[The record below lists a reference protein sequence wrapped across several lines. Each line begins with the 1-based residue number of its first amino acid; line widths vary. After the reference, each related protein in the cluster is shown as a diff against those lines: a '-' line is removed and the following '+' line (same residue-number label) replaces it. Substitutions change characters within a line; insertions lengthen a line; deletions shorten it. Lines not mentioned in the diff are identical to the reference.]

1 MSAERNTIAVGYI
14 RVASGSSRQ
23 REGSVYLQRQA
34 IVRYAKITDTRIVR
48 FFADHACISD
58 ITMRQGLSDAM
69 GYIASG
75 KGNALIIADM
85 TRLTRSVED
94 LLRFVEQQRI
104 LKDGPSLISVR
115 ERLDTR
121 TVKGRVMLGAVDVL
135 ARWASREVSSG
146 A

>member
-14 RVASGSSRQ
+14 RVASGSARK
-23 REGSVYLQRQA
+23 RERSIYLQRQA
-34 IVRYAKITDTRIVR
+34 IVRYANITDTRIDR

-69 GYIASG
+69 DYIASG
-75 KGNALIIADM
+75 KAGALVVAD
-85 TRLTRSVED
+85 LTLLTQSIED
-94 LLRFVEQQRI
+94 LLRFIEEQRF

-121 TVKGRVMLGAVDVL
+121 TAKGGTTLSAVDVI
-135 ARWASREVSSG
+135 ASWGSREVSG
-146 A
+146 GT